1 MTKQLSFIGID
12 GCKGKWVAV
21 CITES
26 RFEVKKY
33 DSIAEICTR
42 YNDADRYLID
52 MPIGLVE
59 KEIDVRP
66 DAIVRKMLG
75 PKGSSIFGV
84 PCRQA
89 VYAESKAAA
98 REKNI
103 AVLGKSLSEQTLGIA
118 HAIRQVDEFLQGNT
132 GWKDRLL
139 ESHPELCFMKLNGNR
154 PVLEHKMSAEGRD
167 IRMSILRGYYP
178 LADEVVARYLA
189 EVPSRKKTD
198 DVVDALCLAVMGMVM
213 MAKSIKS
220 APESPMRDSTGLL
233 MQMVYAE

>member
-1 MTKQLSFIGID
+1 MTRQLSFIGID

-21 CITES
+21 CINES
-26 RFEVKKY
+26 GFEVKKY
-33 DSIAEICTR
+33 NRIAEICTW
-42 YNDADRYLID
+42 YPNADSYLVD

-59 KEIDVRP
+59 KASDVRP
-66 DAIVRKMLG
+66 EAIVRKMLG

-89 VYAESKAAA
+89 VYAGSKAEA

-118 HAIRQVDEFLQGNT
+118 LAIRQVDEFLQENT
-132 GWKDRLL
+132 GWKNRLM
-139 ESHPELCFMKLNGNR
+139 ESHPELCFMKLNANR
-154 PVLEHKMSAEGRD
+154 PVLENKMSAEGRET
-167 IRMSILRGYYP
+167 RMDILRSYYP
-178 LADEVVARYLA
+178 LADQVLARYLA

-213 MAKSIKS
+213 MEKSIKS